1 MAYNET
7 QRQQH
12 HAARLLSRNYNLTR
26 ENILGDG
33 LILCRRAKAFNTSD
47 PDNAYIKVER
57 KDDRLI
63 AKMQDVARCGNAHLC
78 PYCAGWKAAHMSRW
92 IECVLVPEVKACGQR
107 MMLLTLTAKHK
118 RESDW
123 TKFVENFC
131 LALTAFY
138 KTFQR
143 NLKAIGSPGRAR
155 GIETPIG
162 PNGLHLHVHDLIV
175 HDASAVI
182 DDAFCK
188 TVLSKWKA
196 ALAKYGLHC
205 SDKHGINIREHDTFR
220 PAYIAKELGSTDAKT
235 RSGNGLVT
243 MLELLSKGLRGDKQ
257 ANSDWIRAAKALQ
270 GRDRWNVG
278 QLAQKLGIPTPSD
291 WKDPERLAANSD
303 DALIIKYPQAHHF
316 LATSPANS
324 RAGLA
329 FILRA
334 ARQEERRPGSVQNMA
349 FRMCAES
356 IDGEIE
362 QIKWR
367 HARILRRL
375 LKDAKTEEDR
385 QRMASKQVSRATFE
399 IMMYR
404 ADTFRK
410 LFPAPEMLPLPNLW
424 GPAPITPVTPAPTP
438 YVYEFGKELEFV

>member
-33 LILCRRAKAFNTSD
+33 LILCRRAKAFNTTD
-47 PDNAYIKVER
+47 PANAYIKVER
-57 KDDRLI
+57 KDNRLI
-63 AKMQDVARCGNAHLC
+63 AKMQDTVHCGNAHLC
-78 PYCAGWKAAHMSRW
+78 PYCSGWKAAKMARW
-92 IECVLVPEVKACGQR
+92 ISLALVPTVKANGQR

-118 RESDW
+118 RDSNW
-123 TKFVENFC
+123 TKFVENFS
-131 LALTAFY
+131 LALAAFY
-138 KTFQR
+138 IAFRRTL
-143 NLKAIGSPGRAR
+143 NAIGSPGRVHCF
-155 GIETPIG
+155 ESPIG
-162 PNGLHLHVHDLIV
+162 PNGIHLHAHELIV

-182 DDAFCK
+182 DDAFRAN
-188 TVLSKWKA
+188 VLKKWKA

-205 SDKHGINIREHDTFR
+205 SDAHGVNIREHDTFK
-220 PAYIAKELGSTDAKT
+220 PTYIAKELGSTDTKT
-235 RSGNGLVT
+235 SSGNGLVT
-243 MLELLSKGLRGDKQ
+243 MMELLSRGLRGDKQ
-257 ANSDWIRAAKALQ
+257 ANSDWLRAAKALQ

-278 QLAQKLGIPTPSD
+278 QLAKKLGIPTPSEWD
-291 WKDPERLAANSD
+291 DPELLAANSD
-303 DALIIKYPQAHHF
+303 DALIVKYPQSHHF

-362 QIKWR
+362 QIKLK
-367 HARILRRL
+367 HARILRHL
-375 LKDAKTEEDR
+375 LKDAKTEADR
-385 QRMASKQVSRATFE
+385 KRLADKQFSRATFE

-404 ADTFRK
+404 AETFRK
-410 LFPAPEMLPLPNLW
+410 LFPAPEIIPLPNLW
-424 GPAPITPVTPAPTP
+424 GPVSIPLVSQQPKT
-438 YVYEFGKELEFV
+438 YVYEFGKDLEFV